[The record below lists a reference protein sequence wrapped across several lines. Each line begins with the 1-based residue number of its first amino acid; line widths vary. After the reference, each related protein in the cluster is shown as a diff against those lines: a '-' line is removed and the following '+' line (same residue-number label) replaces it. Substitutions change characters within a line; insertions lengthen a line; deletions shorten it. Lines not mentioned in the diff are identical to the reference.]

1 MDLYTKHQQLIRW
14 FANTSLGRDY
24 LSGRGIDIKNEKVWK
39 LNRNSVTLI
48 KGVHKD
54 TVEAQLI
61 ASVDGNFYDRK
72 LFTALVAI
80 DSIAPFLNSFQDTKE
95 ILLWRLGLRTDS
107 FLPSFI
113 KQFHFAQS
121 TFTPNASNVDGRV
134 GRSAGNESWANKRGN
149 AGDIAQTASG
159 SGPQINASADV
170 GNPWGELFRR
180 PEPADTSALPDTATI
195 QNTSKFRV
203 YVNTKTTTLASQSL
217 ALVTTTGPASLTALA
232 NGDYDVAGWG
242 STRQATDLT
251 LAGITTSAFND
262 FTLNSTGVGNI
273 SKTGVTRLGLR
284 IAADADNAE
293 PSWSSGVIAGLTVD
307 PYNGTNPMQYVID
320 YTTSVAHTKSLT
332 ETITI
337 TEPSFR
343 RAMTKSSIEN
353 ITITETIIKAV
364 TRRFSDL
371 ATISDRIIARMR
383 KTSRFTREST
393 QASNWERE
401 G

>member
-1 MDLYTKHQQLIRW
+1 MNTSLVSKYSYLVNW
-14 FANTSLGRDY
+14 FANTEIGKDY
-24 LSGRGIDIKNEKVWK
+24 LSHRGIILPKK
-39 LNRNSVTLI
+39 
-48 KGVHKD
+48 
-54 TVEAQLI
+54 QLI
-61 ASVDGNFYDRK
+61 IHSNGYTSREGKGEYRHVASTDSLHMEKK
-72 LFTALVAI
+72 LFPALRTI
-80 DSIAPFLNSFQDTKE
+80 DAVSMRLNDFNEAKDIFL
-95 ILLWRLGLRTDS
+95 WGLGLRNNS
-107 FLPSFI
+107 FLPTLV

-149 AGDIAQTASG
+149 VGDVAQTASG
-159 SGPQINASADV
+159 SGPQINASADA
-170 GNPWGELFRR
+170 GNPWSELFRR

-320 YTTSVAHTKSLT
+320 YTL
-332 ETITI
+332 
-337 TEPSFR
+337 PSS
-343 RAMTKSSIEN
+343 AIGS
-353 ITITETIIKAV
+353 
-364 TRRFSDL
+364 
-371 ATISDRIIARMR
+371 
-383 KTSRFTREST
+383 FTFL
-393 QASNWERE
+393 
-401 G
+401 